1 MRCADNKVHEL
12 LSTGNMRAVP
22 RMINTSVLFGD
33 IWNSSVLKW
42 YFNQQNTIP
51 LNIRGV
57 AEDFK
62 AYTWECSIYT
72 AGYLKLFI
80 HMCCILPIQSSLW
93 WAREPCL
100 DTCSS
105 DMYVILTLWPLVCKE
120 DKQKLVDVLKDTF
133 ITGTNK
139 ISTALQAV
147 PACLLA
153 AVGCRQGRAFRTGE
167 GRVKRREIFV
177 WATEKIN
184 PEFGSTF

>member
-12 LSTGNMRAVP
+12 LSTGNMRALP
-22 RMINTSVLFGD
+22 RMINTSVLFGN

-42 YFNQQNTIP
+42 YSNQQNSIP

-80 HMCCILPIQSSLW
+80 HMCCILPMHSSLW
-93 WAREPCL
+93 LCL

-105 DMYVILTLWPLVCKE
+105 DAYFVLTLWKLVCKE
-120 DKQKLVDVLKDTF
+120 DKQKLVDVLKETF
-133 ITGTNK
+133 TRV
-139 ISTALQAV
+139 V
-147 PACLLA
+147 PKVMSNFFCM
-153 AVGCRQGRAFRTGE
+153 RTGNSRRR
-167 GRVKRREIFV
+167 RVR
-177 WATEKIN
+177 
-184 PEFGSTF
+184 